1 MSDQEPPSVT
11 LSVYAAHHPLDR
23 GNAAGRDHL
32 VVSAD
37 FTRRRLRREAGD
49 ALCKASRKFWGLY
62 PEPERKATCKRCLEL
77 AARHGL
83 ALPGTQG
90 EKA

>member
-1 MSDQEPPSVT
+1 MTDYSFGSP
-11 LSVYAAHHPLDR
+11 
-23 GNAAGRDHL
+23 G
-32 VVSAD
+32 
-37 FTRRRLRREAGD
+37 
-49 ALCKASRKFWGLY
+49 
-62 PEPERKATCKRCLEL
+62 PERKATCKRCLEL